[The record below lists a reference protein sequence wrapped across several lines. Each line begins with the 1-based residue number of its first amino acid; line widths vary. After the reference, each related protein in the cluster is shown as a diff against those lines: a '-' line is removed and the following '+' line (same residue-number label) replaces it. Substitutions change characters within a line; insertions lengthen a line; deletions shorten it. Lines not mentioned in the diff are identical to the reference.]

1 MSGAQNE
8 GARRRPAVDGG
19 RACSGAHASG
29 LALPIIEL
37 AEAVYKYITYAERL
51 GDLGS
56 VIKKLQ
62 RLGTLVPL
70 SRKLRLRAA
79 ASPAVPIR
87 YEEDDEDAF
96 HCSPAWVDDGREC

>member
-1 MSGAQNE
+1 VSGAQNE

-37 AEAVYKYITYAERL
+37 AEAVYKYICREAGGPWYRYQKAAEA

-56 VIKKLQ
+56 VI
-62 RLGTLVPL
+62 
-70 SRKLRLRAA
+70 
-79 ASPAVPIR
+79 
-87 YEEDDEDAF
+87 
-96 HCSPAWVDDGREC
+96 